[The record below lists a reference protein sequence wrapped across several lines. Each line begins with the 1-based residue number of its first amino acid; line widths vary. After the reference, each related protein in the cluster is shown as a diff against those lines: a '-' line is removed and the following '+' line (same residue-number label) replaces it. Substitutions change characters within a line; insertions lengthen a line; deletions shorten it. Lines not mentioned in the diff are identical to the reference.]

1 MATDDLQ
8 GIRWDCR
15 PRLPLNRASD
25 SAGRHRPRTEDR
37 FDPHEQ
43 NTQIATRLAKTP
55 LSRGKSRRVRGRAD
69 FRQRFFGETP
79 RKNTV

>member
-1 MATDDLQ
+1 MAIDDPQ

-15 PRLPLNRASD
+15 PCLPLNPASD

-37 FDPHEQ
+37 FDPPEQ

-55 LSRGKSRRVRGRAD
+55 LSRSLSKYSL
-69 FRQRFFGETP
+69 
-79 RKNTV
+79 